1 MKESESGRSS
11 SNSGSPSNS
20 AGVTRRRFVQ
30 STALIGTLS
39 VGAGEII
46 AAPAAEAEEAPTG
59 RLAQAEAPPPSPRAP
74 VAPARPATPTAAEP
88 PVNVQEFIKL
98 SQVLTGLDDLEP
110 ELAAQYLQ
118 RCTDNLEV
126 SGQLILLVQ
135 TLSALKGGRDK
146 IASDFHDKL
155 KSAGVQ
161 SPFFAASE
169 QIIYLWYVGA
179 FFRKK
184 EGSATARYWDYG
196 PPDHYFHG
204 KMWPV
209 IGVQPPMTAH
219 NTTYWTTAAGSRRS

>member
-11 SNSGSPSNS
+11 PNSGSPSNN

-30 STALIGTLS
+30 STAMIGTLS
-39 VGAGEII
+39 VGVGEII
-46 AAPAAEAEEAPTG
+46 APAPAEAEAATSI
-59 RLAQAEAPPPSPRAP
+59 RLAQAEAPPPSARAP
-74 VAPARPATPTAAEP
+74 VAPARPAMPTAAEP
-88 PVNVQEFIKL
+88 PINVQDFIKL
-98 SQVLTGLDDLEP
+98 SQMLTGLDDLEP

-118 RCTDNLEV
+118 RCTDNPEV
-126 SGQLILLVQ
+126 SGQLTILVQ
-135 TLSALKGGRDK
+135 TLSALQGSRDK
-146 IASDFHDKL
+146 IESDFHDKL

-196 PPDHYFHG
+196 PPDHYFYG
-204 KMWPV
+204 RVWRV

-219 NTTYWTTAAGSRRS
+219 NTTYWTTAPGSRRS